1 MTHEID
7 EKKLEIS
14 DTDITFEKTYN
25 KDYVPIEYIDDI
37 KKANILLIPDEN
49 FRDEGDI
56 LFPETTREFF

>member
-25 KDYVPIEYIDDI
+25 KDLYLS
-37 KKANILLIPDEN
+37 NTLMILKRLI
-49 FRDEGDI
+49 FY
-56 LFPETTREFF
+56 